1 MAALAQ
7 LVEGVELPL
16 FILFAVLALA
26 LGLYLLIRFLR
37 ARKEAAAQ
45 EAAAAE
51 AEAAAP
57 VAAAP
62 PPEPETV
69 ARGGVPILS
78 PALMRQAFRNGWKL
92 YRNQVAG
99 ARNPY
104 LVPWYLAVGTDGTGV
119 STLCAGLETHR
130 APGET
135 PDPLTGQPVGCT
147 WWYHDQAVV
156 IDVGAEAFARSNGEK
171 VPDAAWLALLEELAD
186 KRPAQPID
194 GIILGI
200 PVSDL
205 MGPLAAMPH
214 VLAEK
219 AAQIYGRLWQ
229 AQKTLGLCLPVW
241 VAVTHCDKLPGFLDL
256 VEKLPPNRRQDI
268 LGWSN
273 PYPLET
279 AFRPAMVEEG
289 ITSVQDA
296 LVASGLELAA
306 GGAMPARGGG
316 YLQVPGALGELTGAL
331 ANLLQIVFRRT
342 AYQEMLYF
350 RGIYFV
356 GASEPDGREE
366 GALSIAARP
375 LAFAR
380 DLFEQKIFA
389 ERDLTKP
396 TQRWT
401 ATFDRRQML
410 WQAAA
415 GVSALVAALLLWL
428 GTSSLVTQS
437 ASYLPALRL
446 MADPVAAARWLDQPG
461 GTPLAAAD
469 AGAAAAIRALSR
481 VEEAWS
487 SPMWPVAAFDPL
499 DDKIRVSLSIAHYR
513 LLMADVRS
521 RLDRRAAAIA
531 AGDVQAPAGSGE
543 FGRLRAY
550 VGEALLLE
558 RFVGVQ
564 ARLIQTGDV
573 TGLTELVRYTHGIEL
588 PAFYVDLAGELG
600 FATVPTTRALRGAII
615 DAGTKP
621 IDLLA
626 IRAPLHDRLE
636 ILADSYF
643 QRLAQNGDVIARMRL
658 VATEIDNLARG
669 GATQPAPTALSSIQ
683 LGLAQAAEVL
693 SVQDATWLAGPTTA
707 GGEEEFGGSA
717 LRSLLRV
724 LSDSPLFG
732 APARARVVQRGQAIL
747 GRSSVDV
754 RSVTSAIGP
763 LAQAI
768 PERNRIELAP
778 VAEQFRVALTDLE
791 KRPFMSSSTGI
802 AEGAA
807 LMRGGVVQWDARG
820 LERAVAL
827 AEDYALFLGR
837 DLALMPRNVQ
847 AGVRSVAQ
855 QRLAAGVLDAVAK
868 AQVPVADAVRGRS
881 EADMRAQ
888 VQSALA
894 AQPVILR
901 LAQTLR
907 QNGAQSVASR
917 LMDVSVAQ
925 TLALLE
931 RLDAYYLGDRPY
943 LPANPSLAAWSGDK
957 VNVPAVY
964 GVADI
969 GSIAAMLDQTK
980 TRIGAVA
987 MELADPLLAFLA
999 RPEVRGGSGGGSAGK
1014 WARIIQEMEKAGQMR
1029 PNASIPSLERFIT
1042 AELPEASTKSCSAI
1056 GPRGAGS
1063 AGDWFAD
1070 QLLELRLT
1078 LSQLC
1083 LVAADERVS
1092 AAYRLIE
1099 QSFNEHVAGRYP
1111 FAAPAQ
1117 ALTGPYATTEDI
1129 AAFYKAFDPVQEA
1142 LLANLTERAQLGG
1155 NAVRSQLAF
1164 LQALKQ
1170 ARTFLKPM
1178 VGLDDV
1184 QELGYGLEP
1193 KFRAL
1198 PEKEVVGF
1206 DIIEWQFSVNDQ
1218 LVDNAANKKAIV
1230 WRNGDPITMSFRWA
1244 RNAPRQPT
1252 AAVASG
1258 AVTVRDRVVTITQDG
1273 PWALIALL
1281 QAHEPRPTD
1290 WKQGPGKP
1298 PHMLAIEIATAPSAG
1313 AQAVTEQVAKVFI
1326 DLAVKGAPTPDGRAT
1341 TDRLGAPVFPAKA
1354 PPPPGAIAPPVLL
1367 PAPPSAE
1374 LSGDLAPIR

>member
-7 LVEGVELPL
+7 LVEGIELPL

-37 ARKEAAAQ
+37 ARKEQQAQ

-51 AEAAAP
+51 AEL
-57 VAAAP
+57 AAP
-62 PPEPETV
+62 PPAVVAAEPEAV
-69 ARGGVPILS
+69 ARGGVPIVS

-92 YRNQVAG
+92 YRDQVAG

-119 STLCAGLETHR
+119 STLCAGLDTHR
-130 APGET
+130 PPAET

-156 IDVGAEAFARSNGEK
+156 IDVGAEAFARSSGDK
-171 VPDAAWLALLEELAD
+171 IPDAAWLALLEELTS

-194 GIILGI
+194 GIILAI
-200 PVSDL
+200 PVTDL
-205 MGPLAAMPH
+205 TGQLAAMPH

-229 AQKTLGLCLPVW
+229 AQKTMGLCLPVW
-241 VAVTHCDKLPGFLDL
+241 VTITQCDRLPGFLDL
-256 VEKLPPNRRQDI
+256 VEKLPAARQQDI

-273 PYPLET
+273 PYALDA
-279 AFRPAMVEEG
+279 AFRPTMVEEG
-289 ITSVQDA
+289 ITAIQDS

-306 GGAMPARGGG
+306 GGAKPASGGG
-316 YLQVPGALGELTGAL
+316 YLQVPGALGDLVNPL
-331 ANLLQIVFRRT
+331 ANLLQIIFRRT

-356 GASEPDGREE
+356 GAREPDGRDET
-366 GALSIAARP
+366 ALNVAARP

-396 TQRWT
+396 TARWT
-401 ATFDRRQML
+401 ATFDRRQIL
-410 WQAAA
+410 WQFGA
-415 GVSALVAALLLWL
+415 GATAVVAALLLWL
-428 GTSSLVTQS
+428 GTSSLVNQT
-437 ASYLPALRL
+437 ATYLPALRL
-446 MADPVAAARWLDQPG
+446 LADPVAAARWLDQPG
-461 GTPLAAAD
+461 STPLGSAD
-469 AGAAAAIRALSR
+469 SGAAAAIRALSR
-481 VEEAWS
+481 VDEPWS
-487 SPMWPVAAFDPL
+487 TPLWPVAAFDPL
-499 DDKIRVSLSIAHYR
+499 SDKIKTSLSIGHYR
-513 LLMADVRS
+513 LLMADVRA
-521 RLDRRAAAIA
+521 RLERRGAAIA

-543 FGRLRAY
+543 FGRLRAF

-558 RFVGVQ
+558 RFAGVQ

-588 PAFYVDLAGELG
+588 PVFYVDLASELG
-600 FATVPTTRALRGAII
+600 FATVPTTKALRGANI
-615 DAGTKP
+615 DAGTRP
-621 IDLLA
+621 VDLLA
-626 IRAPLHDRLE
+626 MRVPLHDRLE
-636 ILADSYF
+636 AIADSYF

-658 VATEIDNLARG
+658 VATEIDNLARA

-683 LGLAQAAEVL
+683 LGLGQASEML
-693 SVQDATWLAGPTTA
+693 SMQDATWLAGPSTV

-732 APARARVVQRGQAIL
+732 APARARVVQRGQEIL

-768 PERNRIELAP
+768 AERNRVELAP
-778 VAEQFRVALTDLE
+778 AAEQFRVALTDLE
-791 KRPFMSSSTGI
+791 KRPFMSASTGLSD
-802 AEGAA
+802 GAA

-837 DLALMPRNVQ
+837 DLAVMPRAVQ
-847 AGVRSVAQ
+847 NGVRSVAQ
-855 QRLAAGVLDAVAK
+855 QRLAAAVLDAVAK

-907 QNGAQSVASR
+907 QNGAQPVAAR
-917 LMDVSVAQ
+917 IMDVATAQ

-943 LPANPSLAAWSGDK
+943 LPTTPSLAAWTGDK
-957 VNVPAVY
+957 VNVPAIY
-964 GVADI
+964 GVGDI
-969 GSIAAMLDQTK
+969 GTIAAMLDQIK
-980 TRIGAVA
+980 TRVGAVA

-999 RPEVRGGSGGGSAGK
+999 RPDVRGGSGGGSAGK
-1014 WARIIQEMEKAGQMR
+1014 WARIIQELEKAGQMR
-1029 PNASIPSLERFIT
+1029 PNASIPSLERYIT
-1042 AELPEASTKSCSAI
+1042 AELPEASTKSCSAL

-1070 QLLELRLT
+1070 QLLELKLT

-1083 LVAADERVS
+1083 LAAADERVS

-1099 QSFNEHVAGRYP
+1099 QSFTDHIAGRYP
-1111 FAAPAQ
+1111 FAVPAQ
-1117 ALTGPYATTEDI
+1117 ALTGPYATNEDI
-1129 AAFYKAFDPVQEA
+1129 AAFYKVFDPVNEA
-1142 LLANLTERAQLGG
+1142 LLATLNERAQLGG
-1155 NAVRSQLAF
+1155 GTVRNQVAF

-1170 ARTFLKPM
+1170 ARVFLKPM
-1178 VGLDDV
+1178 VGLDDI
-1184 QELGYGLEP
+1184 QDLGYGLEP

-1198 PEKEVVGF
+1198 PEREIGGF

-1218 LVDNAANKKAIV
+1218 LADNGANKKSVV

-1258 AVTVRDRVVTITQDG
+1258 AVSVRDRVVTITQDG

-1298 PHMLAIEIATAPSAG
+1298 PHMLAIEIATAPAAG
-1313 AQAVTEQVAKVFI
+1313 AQALTEQVAKVFI
-1326 DLAVKGAPTPDGRAT
+1326 DLAVRGAPTPDGRAT
-1341 TDRLGAPVFPAKA
+1341 TDRLGAPIFPVKA
-1354 PPPPGAIAPPVLL
+1354 PPPPSAIAPPVL
-1367 PAPPSAE
+1367 APVAT
-1374 LSGDLAPIR
+1374 SGEFTGELAPVR